1 MDITERKE
9 KFMKQMK
16 SIQTHILVI
25 HHLVRQSKK
34 DLLYWFLLKK
44 RKEQGPLKRPLLK
57 RKPMQ

>member
-44 RKEQGPLKRPLLK
+44 KEQGPLKRPLLK

>member
-1 MDITERKE
+1 ME
-9 KFMKQMK
+9 QMK
-16 SIQTHILVI
+16 WNQTHILVI

-44 RKEQGPLKRPLLK
+44 RNEQGPLKRPLLFSLLK